1 MATRPTRGVTSAL
14 GARQA
19 TSTSMPTTVRG
30 PGTPD
35 GSTGS
40 ERREGR
46 RPRSV
51 SPGGLEPDL
60 SHHTGGV
67 RDLDRH
73 LGRPREPGRL
83 EGDADPGGPG
93 RQLGCGGTTGQR
105 RGGSLPLGSVGEPAG
120 ERVEGRRGD
129 RDERADVAAQL
140 GGHGGDRVDVRER
153 GDGVAAWPRPGPAD
167 RWRRGRPRPPAA
179 DGWCRSRTSTYPSTS
194 PPRRAWPPRSPR
206 RAPER

>member
-40 ERREGR
+40 DAEKDVVPDRSSRVVSSRTSRTTPEGSATWTVTSGGR
-46 RPRSV
+46 A
-51 SPGGLEPDL
+51 SPAASRVTPIRFVPAG
-60 SHHTGGV
+60 SC
-67 RDLDRH
+67 
-73 LGRPREPGRL
+73 
-83 EGDADPGGPG
+83 
-93 RQLGCGGTTGQR
+93 GCGGTAGQR

-140 GGHGGDRVDVRER
+140 GGHGGDRIDVGQRAATASS
-153 GDGVAAWPRPGPAD
+153 VATSGPG
-167 RWRRGRPRPPAA
+167 
-179 DGWCRSRTSTYPSTS
+179 
-194 PPRRAWPPRSPR
+194 
-206 RAPER
+206 